1 MVETLGCLHPHIFDL
16 LRRKARRPSASI
28 RLDTERSYALACHY
42 RPCGDQE
49 EICLVSGWKR
59 PRRACARRALGKESR
74 RVRRDWTWRKHL
86 NTRAARSWM
95 R

>member
-49 EICLVSGWKR
+49 EIRFGVRLAAPPQGLR
-59 PRRACARRALGKESR
+59 GARAWQ
-74 RVRRDWTWRKHL
+74 RVA
-86 NTRAARSWM
+86 TRV
-95 R
+95 